1 MNKKRI
7 LAKVICIGFI
17 IVMGVLVLIDVIV
30 NGSRL

>member
-17 IVMGVLVLIDVIV
+17 AITGILLLIDVLI